1 MTDLIKRILLGLG
14 VALALVVVV
23 LLVRTM
29 TASSRQVPV
38 TPQTVVV
45 SDPDGAAQRLAEA
58 VRFRTIASVDPAA
71 LDPAPFAAFHAWIQ
85 QTYPGLSGVLRPE
98 LVAGQSL
105 LYTWKGLDPSLPP
118 LLLLAHQDVVP
129 VEESTLSDW
138 EQPPFDGVVAD
149 GWIWGRG
156 TMDDKVSLVGILEA
170 VEALW
175 RAGFQPQR
183 TVLLAFG
190 HDEEVAGAGARAMA
204 ALLKERGLRFQLI
217 LDEGLAVT
225 HGIVPG
231 LDQPAALI
239 GLAEK
244 GYLSLE
250 LVVAGQGGHSS
261 MPPAHTAVGVLA
273 EAITRLEA
281 HPMPA
286 HMDGPMSGM
295 FAALGPEM
303 GFPNKLVFSNLW
315 LLGGVVRG
323 KLEAG
328 QSTNAS
334 IRTTTAVTM
343 IQGGVKENV
352 LPQEAI
358 ATVNFRILPGETIED
373 VLRHVESAVDD
384 NRVTIRMRPGF
395 RSEPP
400 AVSSTTSPGWA
411 VLERTVRQSFP
422 DAVVAPGLSVGA
434 TDARAYAGLSDSI
447 YRFSPL
453 RLHKDTHD
461 TGRLHGTNE
470 RISVANFTEAV
481 QFYGQLITNA
491 AGP

>member
-1 MTDLIKRILLGLG
+1 MIKKILIGLG
-14 VALALVVVV
+14 AAFLLLIAV
-23 LLVRTM
+23 LLLRTVA
-29 TASSRQVPV
+29 ASSTQVPV
-38 TPQTVVV
+38 TPQTFSVGDTEGVVK
-45 SDPDGAAQRLAEA
+45 RLAEA
-58 VRFRTIASVDPAA
+58 VRFPTIATVDPAD
-71 LDPAPFAAFHAWIQ
+71 LDPAPFDGFQAWIA
-85 QTYPGLSGVLRPE
+85 QTYPGVSGVLRRE
-98 LVAGQSL
+98 VVAGHSL
-105 LYTWKGLDPSLPP
+105 LYTWKGLDPTLPP
-118 LLLLAHQDVVP
+118 VLLLAHQDVVP
-129 VEESTLSDW
+129 VEASTLPDW
-138 EQPPFDGVVAD
+138 EQPPFGGVVAD

-156 TMDDKVSLVGILEA
+156 TMDDKVSLVAILEA

-175 RAGFQPQR
+175 RGGFQPQR
-183 TVLLAFG
+183 TVMLAFG
-190 HDEEVAGAGARAMA
+190 HDEEVSGAGARAMA
-204 ALLKERGLRFQLI
+204 ALLKERGLTFQLI
-217 LDEGLAVT
+217 VDEGLAVT

-244 GYLSLE
+244 GYLSIE
-250 LVVAGQGGHSS
+250 LVVSGDGGHSS

-281 HPMPA
+281 NPMPA
-286 HMDGPMSGM
+286 HMDGPIAGM

-303 GFPNKLVFSNLW
+303 GFGNKLVFSNLW

-328 QSTNAS
+328 KSTNAS

-343 IQGGVKENV
+343 VSGGVKENV
-352 LPQEAI
+352 LPQEAV

-373 VLRHVESAVDD
+373 VLRHVEDAVDD
-384 NRVTIRMRPGF
+384 SRVKIRMRPGF

-400 AVSSTTSPGWA
+400 AISSTTSPGWE
-411 VLERTVRQSFP
+411 VLQRTVRQSFP
-422 DAVVAPGLSVGA
+422 GAVVAPGMSVGA

-461 TGRLHGTNE
+461 TGRIHGTNE
-470 RISVANFTEAV
+470 RVSEANYAEAV